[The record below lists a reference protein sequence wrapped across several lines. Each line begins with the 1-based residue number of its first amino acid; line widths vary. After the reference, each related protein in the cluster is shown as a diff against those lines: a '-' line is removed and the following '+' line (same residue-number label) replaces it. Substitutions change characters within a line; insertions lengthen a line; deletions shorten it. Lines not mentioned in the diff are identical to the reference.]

1 MNNRL
6 GKFLALFF
14 AACLFA
20 SQFHSA
26 GEVQVEHIDNQI
38 FHIEDV
44 STSLID
50 NSFDNR
56 FIYVQQ
62 FATTPNYLFQQQT
75 QLIQQRQYLGAIER
89 QIEHPF
95 RHLMLECLDAICQ
108 SYERKLFT
116 SFSYQQKLALSFE
129 FSPFLIA
136 NFMRIHSDESDLHT
150 SLS

>member
-1 MNNRL
+1 MNNGL

-20 SQFHSA
+20 SQFHCA
-26 GEVQVEHIDNQI
+26 DEVQVEHIDNQI
-38 FHIEDV
+38 FHIENV
-44 STSLID
+44 SSSLID

-62 FATTPNYLFQQQT
+62 FAAIPHYLFQQQT
-75 QLIQQRQYLGAIER
+75 QLIQPRQYIGAIER
-89 QIEHPF
+89 QTEHPF
-95 RHLMLECLDAICQ
+95 RHLMLECLETFCQ
-108 SYERKLFT
+108 SYDRKLFT

-129 FSPFLIA
+129 FSPFLIS
-136 NFMRIHSDESDLHT
+136 NFMRIHSDESDSHT